1 MYARHLLFSL
11 GALLLSVLAL
21 YLPTGQEEPR
31 LWLVTAVASYLLLR
45 QGPSMLPWIALAGF
59 ASSGRLMT
67 LSGWAMEGFAAPL
80 ILLTGTACLT
90 VMPLTT
96 AWSLKHFGERTERS
110 GKVSLL
116 GALFSVGL
124 GTAAATAIWTL
135 SDWALHPQPDL
146 SPATLGYRFLSLGL
160 APLVILPLYLLNR
173 GKTFRLPGNASGEHV
188 AWALVAWLTGSFAV
202 ATSSQGL
209 LLTLPLFI
217 WSALRMETHVSVA
230 LNGLTVLTLLTLLPP
245 LHTGMPHADWVLQ
258 AELAVYFISAL
269 FLGATIADRRQI
281 EARLE
286 DRVLQRTQDLQQIN
300 QELQDEVF
308 IRKQAEKSLLSS
320 SRKYRSLIDTAGSP
334 IVILDRDFRIRQWN
348 RAASELFGEKRD
360 DIQGKDF
367 VHAFMLR
374 SFQEETAWKIQ
385 KVFESGQTLE
395 NLENEILD
403 AQGRTLVMLW
413 NVARFVVPG
422 GDSDMQVIV
431 VGQNITSIR
440 ETQNQLHFLAHY
452 DVLTGAA
459 NRRLFEDRCR
469 QALKQ
474 GYRSGHDVGL
484 IGLDVDHFKRIN
496 DTLGHDVGDE
506 LLKVLFSRMKDCVRE
521 EDTIARLGGD
531 EFAILLNK
539 VNGREGCL
547 KVAENLLKS
556 ITKPVQVPG
565 QQLIITTSIGV
576 TLAPQD
582 GTDYAILL
590 KNADMAMYRAKK
602 NGRNTIQFY
611 EPELGEEMAHQLNIE
626 QALRHGLDQNEFILY
641 FQPQVDLEDNRV
653 IGFEAL
659 LRWHHPQKGLLT
671 PMHFLDIA
679 EQSGLLPT
687 LGVWII
693 DSVFDQAQTLQ
704 KLFAYP
710 LRISVNL
717 SGRELRHPTLIPHV
731 KEALERTRLDPQ
743 LISFEVS
750 EPAIVSNIDDSL
762 RALNQLKAL
771 GVSLT
776 IDSFGSGL
784 TSLSHLATMPVDM
797 LKVHHSLIGGVPE
810 ESYDTA
816 IFNTLVAIAQG
827 MGLRLVV
834 EGVET
839 EAQEN
844 FFRGKGIRYVQG
856 HRFAAPIPAEQLP
869 RFLQQLSNG
878 EIGRNQT
885 QMGLPL
891 Q

>member
-1 MYARHLLFSL
+1 MPSPHLMLTL
-11 GALLLSVLAL
+11 VALVISVALL
-21 YLPTGQEEPR
+21 YLPSGQEEPR
-31 LWLVTAVASYLLLR
+31 LWLISAVASYLILR
-45 QGPSMLPWIALAGF
+45 HGTRMLPWVALSGLA
-59 ASSGRLMT
+59 ASGSLMSA
-67 LSGWAMEGFAAPL
+67 SGWAMAGFAAPL
-80 ILLTGTACLT
+80 ILFTGTACLT
-90 VMPLTT
+90 LMPLVI
-96 AWSLKHFGERTERS
+96 ARGLRYAEPHAQRS
-110 GKVSLL
+110 GKASLL
-116 GALFSVGL
+116 GALLSVSAG
-124 GTAAATAIWTL
+124 AAASTAVWTL
-135 SDWALHPQPDL
+135 GDLILHPAPSFDV
-146 SPATLGYRFLSLGL
+146 ATLTYRFFALGL
-160 APLVILPLYLLNR
+160 APLVILPLYQLNR
-173 GKTFRLPGNASGEHV
+173 SKRSHAASVTQAERIG
-188 AWALVAWLTGSFAV
+188 WLGAAV
-202 ATSSQGL
+202 FLASLAITESSQVL
-209 LLTLPLFI
+209 LLLLPLFL
-217 WSALRMETHVSVA
+217 WSALRMELILSVA
-230 LNGLTVLTLLTLLPP
+230 LNGLTVLALLTLIPP
-245 LHTGMPHADWVLQ
+245 LEMGNPHADWVMQ
-258 AELAVYFISAL
+258 AQLAVYFISAL
-269 FLGATIADRRQI
+269 FLGTTIADRRKI
-281 EARLE
+281 ETRLE

-308 IRKQAEKSLLSS
+308 IRKQAEKSLLAS

-334 IVILDRDFRIRQWN
+334 IVILDRDFSVRQWN
-348 RAASELFGEKRD
+348 RAASDLFGQKRD

-367 VHAFMLR
+367 VHTFMLR

-385 KVFESGQTLE
+385 KVFETGQTLE
-395 NLENEILD
+395 NLENEISD
-403 AQGRTLVMLW
+403 AQGRNLVMLW
-413 NVARFVVPG
+413 NVARFVNPG
-422 GDSDMQVIV
+422 TEGDMQVIV

-459 NRRLFEDRCR
+459 NRRLFEDRGR
-469 QALKQ
+469 QSLKQ
-474 GYRSGHDVGL
+474 GYRNGHDVGL

-506 LLKVLFSRMKDCVRE
+506 LLKVLFSRMKDCLRE

-539 VNGREGCL
+539 VNGRDGCL

-556 ITKPVQVPG
+556 ITRPVQVPG

-582 GTDYAILL
+582 GTDYGVLL

-611 EPELGEEMAHQLNIE
+611 EPEIGEEMAHQLNIE
-626 QALRHGLDQNEFILY
+626 QALRQGLEQNEFILY
-641 FQPQVDLEDNRV
+641 FQPQIDLEDNRV

-671 PMHFLDIA
+671 PAHFLDIA

-693 DSVFDQAQTLQ
+693 DSVFEQARKLQ
-704 KLFAYP
+704 LLSATP
-710 LRISVNL
+710 LRVSVNL
-717 SGRELRHPTLIPHV
+717 SGRELRHPSLVPHV
-731 KEALERTRLDPQ
+731 KDTLQRTGLDPQ

-797 LKVHHSLIGGVPE
+797 LKVHHSLIGGIPD

-844 FFRGKGIRYVQG
+844 YFRSKGIRYVQG
-856 HRFAAPIPAEQLP
+856 HRFAAPIPAEHLP
-869 RFLQQLSNG
+869 RFLGQLSNG

-885 QMGLPL
+885 QMGLQL